1 MPTRGRYQR
10 AFAEVA
16 FPVLDLEYY
25 RLTYQFQQFFSFT
38 RFFTLAFNT
47 ELGFGNGYG
56 GKPYP
61 FFKNFY
67 VGGIGSVRGFEAATL
82 GPRDVYGDPLGGT
95 RRFNA
100 NFEAL
105 VPFPGADK
113 TLRGSLFLD
122 MGQVWGP
129 GCNGIYTIPFGTPL
143 ADVNANPAPSATGIT
158 PATTRKSISA

>member
-1 MPTRGRYQR
+1 VPTRGRFQR

-16 FPVLDLEYY
+16 LPVLDLEYY
-25 RLTYQFQQFFSFT
+25 RLTYQFQQFLPVS

-113 TLRGSLFLD
+113 PCADRCSSTWDKCGDLAATAS
-122 MGQVWGP
+122 
-129 GCNGIYTIPFGTPL
+129 TPSRS
-143 ADVNANPAPSATGIT
+143 NSRRTSMRTRAPSATGIT
-158 PATTRKSISA
+158 PVTTRKSISA